1 LSLRRHGYI
10 FAGWFRCGA
19 MPRRLIVYA
28 PALLWALLLLWV
40 GGSTELPT
48 MPPVRHLDK
57 VMHFAAYG
65 VLGALLA
72 ASWVCAGRWP
82 WWGWLMG
89 GALLLGALDEYRQSR
104 TPGRDADVADWV
116 ADALGASAG
125 FYLTMR
131 LTRRSHE
138 RRNDE

>member
-1 LSLRRHGYI
+1 LSRRDFI
-10 FAGWFRCGA
+10 LAGWFRGGA

-57 VMHFAAYG
+57 VMHFGAYG
-65 VLGALLA
+65 VLGTLLG
-72 ASWVCAGRWP
+72 ASWVSAARQP
-82 WWGWLMG
+82 WWGWLLG
-89 GALLLGALDEYRQSR
+89 AALLLGALDEYRQSR
-104 TPGRDADVADWV
+104 TPGRDAEVADWV

-125 FYLTMR
+125 FYLAVR
-131 LTRRSHE
+131 LTRRSQ
-138 RRNDE
+138 